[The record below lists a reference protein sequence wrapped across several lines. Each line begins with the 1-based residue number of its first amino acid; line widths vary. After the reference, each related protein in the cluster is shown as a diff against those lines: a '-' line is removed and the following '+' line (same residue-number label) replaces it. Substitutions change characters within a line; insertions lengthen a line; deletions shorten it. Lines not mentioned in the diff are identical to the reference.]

1 MENLDLNID
10 NYSLEDI
17 LNLFNLP
24 YDFTEVDLKEA
35 KKIVLKTH
43 PDKSKLEAKFFLFF
57 TKAYKYLYFI
67 YEFRQ
72 RNTKT
77 KRDNLDKEDD
87 HYEIIKNIKEKKDFH
102 KLFNKLFEENMVS
115 DDYKDNGY
123 DDWLKNHQDTSDQP
137 KINNLSDM
145 TQAFMKEKRE
155 KMELINYKG
164 VEEYEDTSQFQL
176 TRDKPENY
184 SSSLFSKLQFEDVKK
199 AHSENVIPV
208 SEYDFDQSKHFNN
221 VTQLQMFRSNQNV
234 TPLLEDQANKYM
246 EDKKKLESRENTNRA
261 FKLAKQM
268 EEVER
273 INENIISKFKYLQ

>member
-1 MENLDLNID
+1 MQNLDLNID

-24 YDFTEVDLKEA
+24 YDFTEFDLKEA

-43 PDKSKLEAKFFLFF
+43 PDKSKLESTFFLFF

-72 RNTKT
+72 RNSKT
-77 KRDNLDKEDD
+77 KRDNLDKEEN

-115 DDYKDNGY
+115 DDYRDNGY
-123 DDWLKNHQDTSDQP
+123 DDWLKNYQNTSNQP

-155 KMELINYKG
+155 KMELISYKG
-164 VEEYEDTSQFQL
+164 VEEYEDTSQFYL

-208 SEYDFDQSKHFNN
+208 SEHDFDQSKHFNN

>member
-1 MENLDLNID
+1 MKDLDLNID

-24 YDFTEVDLKEA
+24 YDFNEFDLKEA

-43 PDKSKLEAKFFLFF
+43 PDKSKLESTFFLFF

-72 RNTKT
+72 RNSKT
-77 KRDNLDKEDD
+77 KRDNLDKEED
-87 HYEIIKNIKEKKDFH
+87 HYEIIKNIKEKEDFH

-123 DDWLKNHQDTSDQP
+123 DDWLKNHQDTSNQQ

-155 KMELINYKG
+155 KMELISYKG

-176 TRDKPENY
+176 TREKPENY
-184 SSSLFSKLQFEDVKK
+184 SSSLFSKLPFEDLKK
-199 AHSENVIPV
+199 AHTENVIPV
-208 SEYDFDQSKHFNN
+208 SEHDFDQSKHFNN
-221 VTQLQMFRSNQNV
+221 ITQLQMFRSNQNV